1 MLQSIK
7 ADDERFLDRLPG
19 DLVERHDG
27 CPGVVVAKPT
37 GQVLVLWAFPEPI
50 VDYSRL
56 VLPIVRRVVPVL
68 VANDLIKVQ
77 PMSLP
82 SGLFYLNL

>member
-19 DLVERHDG
+19 DLVERHDR
-27 CPGVVVAKPT
+27 CPGIVVAKPPE
-37 GQVLVLWAFPEPI
+37 QVLVLWAFPEPI